1 MLKRELV
8 SCKNFHTD
16 TGATFR
22 VEYFITKDH
31 GKLNELTPGYGI
43 LIEKNENG
51 IIETYEAACCFH
63 EYAPAYSI
71 AEKLARYGVTPVA
84 AEETLESILE
94 FINR

>member
-8 SCKNFHTD
+8 SCKKFHTENGD
-16 TGATFR
+16 SFM
-22 VEYFITKDH
+22 VEYFITMES

-43 LIEKNENG
+43 LIEKNEKGN
-51 IIETYEAACCFH
+51 IETYEAARCFH

-71 AEKLARYGVTPVA
+71 AEKLSRYGVTPVA